1 MLQMMWDAARGE
13 IEKLY
18 EDRCDIVVSD
28 PEKDPETG
36 ITRTAERTLYT
47 ALPCRLSFL
56 SSPASTDGMAPQ
68 IGQSVKLFLS
78 PYVDIPPGCRI
89 EVHRGGRI
97 LQYRE
102 SGVPAVYPTHQE
114 ITLSLY
120 EETP

>member
-1 MLQMMWDAARGE
+1 MLQMIWDGARRE
-13 IEKLY
+13 LERLY
-18 EDRCDIVVSD
+18 EDTCTVVAQE
-28 PEKDPETG
+28 PEADAETG
-36 ITRTAERTLYT
+36 IMKTAEKALYT
-47 ALPCRLSFL
+47 DLPCRLSFA

-78 PYVDIPPGCRI
+78 PDVDIPPGCRI

>member
-56 SSPASTDGMAPQ
+56 SSPAAEAGMAPLQ
-68 IGQSVKLFLS
+68 SQSVKLFLA
-78 PYVDIPPGCRI
+78 PEAEIPPGCRI
-89 EVHRGGRI
+89 DVTRMGKTTRYKG
-97 LQYRE
+97 
-102 SGVPAVYPTHQE
+102 SGPPAMYPTHQE